1 MIFKNLDSA
10 GLSLSSCWDKSR
22 SCRATSAEPDKQKLL
37 YQYLKNFY
45 IYINKKKKKNNRSDT
60 NKTNTFLTKLRFN
73 SMLNKK
79 IKQRRQKQQRG
90 HNREMRSRPT
100 WKSLL
105 PSSMLVGKVTWVLLS
120 FFFKCWL
127 FFCHNKQYQMY
138 LFHIWSCR
146 LQILFI
152 KWPKPLCSKSLP
164 MFYLQNSEG
173 VVQCV
178 LHHT

>member
-1 MIFKNLDSA
+1 MFLQLPSFPDPGYFSFLNKNEFQMIFKNLDSA

-105 PSSMLVGKVTWVLLS
+105 PSNMLVGKVT
-120 FFFKCWL
+120 
-127 FFCHNKQYQMY
+127 
-138 LFHIWSCR
+138 
-146 LQILFI
+146 
-152 KWPKPLCSKSLP
+152 
-164 MFYLQNSEG
+164 
-173 VVQCV
+173 
-178 LHHT
+178 